1 LNIGNATQ
9 QYDHPV
15 SVPSSKIY
23 LLDIRN
29 YTWIDRFEPENM
41 PAPSNTTL
49 KDPSL
54 TTATSS
60 ASAKATDVIMA
71 RDDNQLNTLKI
82 VIGVISGV
90 VGTAVIMITGFF
102 GYKWY
107 QRRMQN
113 RIIRISGTV

>member
-1 LNIGNATQ
+1 MNVGNIAQ
-9 QYDHPV
+9 QNDFSV
-15 SVPSSKIY
+15 SIPSSKIY

-29 YTWIDRFEPENM
+29 YTWVDRFEPENI

-49 KDPSL
+49 TDPSL

-60 ASAKATDVIMA
+60 ASAKATDVIMV

-82 VIGVISGV
+82 VIGVIGGV
-90 VGTAVIMITGFF
+90 LGTAVIMITGFF

-107 QRRMQN
+107 QRRMKN
-113 RIIRISGTV
+113 RIIRISGSV